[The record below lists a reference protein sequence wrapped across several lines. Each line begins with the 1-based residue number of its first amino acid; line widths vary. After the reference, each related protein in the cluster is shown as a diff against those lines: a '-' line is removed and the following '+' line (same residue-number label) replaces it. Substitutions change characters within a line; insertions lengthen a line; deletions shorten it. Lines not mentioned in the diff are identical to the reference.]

1 LDVTRLGDGGY
12 VQAFLAQQSPL
23 LQIFTGDITVCGRDA
38 AVLAVLPVARG
49 RRGADHAD
57 RESVQKVVSTGR
69 AVVSEPVFSSFLNY
83 PIIAICAPVTGPG
96 NQVEGKGQAG
106 WACLSANWRW
116 KRTRAPSA
124 WRAPPGRAPAS
135 WYGCRSGTDGFP
147 LRTAVPANRPWG
159 GRQSVATITALMV
172 CIRFSA
178 WSNTTECLLR
188 NTSSVTSRMS

>member
-1 LDVTRLGDGGY
+1 MDVTRLGDGGY

-23 LQIFTGDITVCGRDA
+23 LQIFNGDITVCGRDA

-106 WACLSANWRW
+106 WASTGLGLPFCKLAVEAHQGTLGVESA
-116 KRTRAPSA
+116 
-124 WRAPPGRAPAS
+124 PGEGSCFLVRLPI
-135 WYGCRSGTDGFP
+135 G
-147 LRTAVPANRPWG
+147 N
-159 GRQSVATITALMV
+159 
-172 CIRFSA
+172 
-178 WSNTTECLLR
+178 
-188 NTSSVTSRMS
+188 